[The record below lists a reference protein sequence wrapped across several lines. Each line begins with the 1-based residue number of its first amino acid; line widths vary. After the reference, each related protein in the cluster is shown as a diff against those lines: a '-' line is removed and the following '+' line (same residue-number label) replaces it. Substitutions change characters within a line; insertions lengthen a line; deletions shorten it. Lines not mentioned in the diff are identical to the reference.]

1 METEVHY
8 CIVLS
13 QAQQDYLLASR
24 TSVGRNRC
32 LHSLLRMA
40 VRVATPYRIKGFETV
55 LHPGQVA
62 VSEVELAGIWR
73 CTRKTVGR
81 VLDRMNALRLVSSE
95 TNNRTS
101 VHTLLCLS
109 GWITGDGMLRNP
121 FYTRPTPNI
130 PTRNGTENTTA
141 LLQSP
146 SPDTYNAAVSC
157 DNADGGF
164 PDPSE
169 AEAGVIAAQ
178 GDFPIYPNFQNGK
191 TGKREDG
198 ADGNTQPLAGE
209 TAKDAYLPT
218 TAILPIGMDGG
229 DGSNAQ
235 EERRDVQT

>member
-1 METEVHY
+1 M
-8 CIVLS
+8 LS

-24 TSVGRNRC
+24 ASVDRNRC

-40 VRVATPYRIKGFETV
+40 VRVATPYHIKGFETV
-55 LHPGQVA
+55 LQPGQVA

-81 VLDRMNALRLVSSE
+81 VLDRMNALGLVSSE
-95 TNNRTS
+95 ANNRTS

-121 FYTRPTPNI
+121 FYTRPTPSVS
-130 PTRNGTENTTA
+130 TRNGTENTTA
-141 LLQSP
+141 LVQ
-146 SPDTYNAAVSC
+146 SPDTDNAAVSC

-178 GDFPIYPNFQNGK
+178 GDFSIYPNFQNGK

-198 ADGNTQPLAGE
+198 ADGNNQPLAGE
-209 TAKDAYLPT
+209 SAKDAYLLT
-218 TAILPIGMDGG
+218 TAILPIGTDGG
-229 DGSNAQ
+229 DGPNTQ
-235 EERRDVQT
+235 EESRDVQT

>member
-24 TSVGRNRC
+24 TSIDRNRC

-40 VRVATPYRIKGFETV
+40 VRVATPYHIKGFQTV
-55 LHPGQVA
+55 LQPGQVA

-81 VLDRMNALRLVSSE
+81 VLDRMNALGLVSSE

-121 FYTRPTPNI
+121 FYIRPCGNV
-130 PTRNGTENTTA
+130 PTQSGTENTSA
-141 LLQSP
+141 LVQSLT
-146 SPDTYNAAVSC
+146 PDTYNAAVSC
-157 DNADGGF
+157 DNANGGF
-164 PDPSE
+164 PEPSE
-169 AEAGVIAAQ
+169 TEAGVIVAQ
-178 GDFPIYPNFQNGK
+178 GDFSIYPNFQNGK
-191 TGKREDG
+191 TERRENR
-198 ADGNTQPLAGE
+198 ADGDTQPLAGE
-209 TAKDAYLPT
+209 AIADAYLPT
-218 TAILPIGMDGG
+218 TAILHKDADGG
-229 DGSNAQ
+229 EGPNA
-235 EERRDVQT
+235 